1 MCCLR
6 RTTYEDKTPSALTF
20 SHRSCSNWLVE
31 IGNVNMTP
39 PHSVEKEGK
48 VSARHTTLRPPRG
61 LRVCGNSAGPRRW
74 VRTGCGAA
82 VVTCRRPY
90 GASTEL
96 NAAKWV
102 LSAQRGGVLDSARL
116 DDHYR
121 QLAGVSHR
129 GGAPSA
135 KTGGAGATAGAC
147 VSKTTKHWAV
157 LTPLVHWRGENR
169 NEAVVTDAA
178 CQAPRAVTLRC
189 DDQ

>member
-1 MCCLR
+1 M
-6 RTTYEDKTPSALTF
+6 RTGRGVLLDEK
-20 SHRSCSNWLVE
+20 E
-31 IGNVNMTP
+31 IMNMTP

-96 NAAKWV
+96 NTAKWV

-135 KTGGAGATAGAC
+135 KTGGCRCHRGGLC
-147 VSKTTKHWAV
+147 LEDNKTLGSPDSASS
-157 LTPLVHWRGENR
+157 LEGRES
-169 NEAVVTDAA
+169 E
-178 CQAPRAVTLRC
+178 
-189 DDQ
+189 